1 MRNKSVAVLDIRS
14 SEVCAAVAER
24 GVNNTFIIKSKYTC
38 SYDGYADGEL
48 LDIASFT
55 SAVKKVV
62 GNTVAASG
70 EKFTRFYVGIPDE
83 FLKVCVTE
91 GGIALNPPQ
100 KVKPAHIHAVA
111 ESAQPSGENG
121 WSVVERSPVYYSLSD
136 KRRVIDP
143 EGCFTESLRARIS
156 WFLCKN
162 SFAGCVVEAFRSFG
176 QMRLKFVPSSLA
188 QSCYLIAP
196 AQRDNIAVLLDIGYI
211 SSSLSVS
218 CGNGVVYSRAFSVGT
233 GHIAAFLMDELEIP
247 YEVALQFM
255 SRINLNAKDGFSSFT
270 EVRYGD
276 MLYSYSSSALRELI
290 REGLDG
296 ICDLAVECMSGYT
309 ERDITGKT
317 LYLTGEGAKAV
328 RGTPEHIS
336 VRLGCPV
343 NVVCPHIPYYDKPKF
358 SSLFSLLDAALGDN

>member
-143 EGCFTESLRARIS
+143 EGCFTES
-156 WFLCKN
+156 
-162 SFAGCVVEAFRSFG
+162 E
-176 QMRLKFVPSSLA
+176 
-188 QSCYLIAP
+188 
-196 AQRDNIAVLLDIGYI
+196 
-211 SSSLSVS
+211 
-218 CGNGVVYSRAFSVGT
+218 
-233 GHIAAFLMDELEIP
+233 
-247 YEVALQFM
+247 
-255 SRINLNAKDGFSSFT
+255 
-270 EVRYGD
+270 
-276 MLYSYSSSALRELI
+276 
-290 REGLDG
+290 
-296 ICDLAVECMSGYT
+296 
-309 ERDITGKT
+309 
-317 LYLTGEGAKAV
+317 
-328 RGTPEHIS
+328 
-336 VRLGCPV
+336 
-343 NVVCPHIPYYDKPKF
+343 
-358 SSLFSLLDAALGDN
+358 